1 MKNKKVKVDKIGSV
15 TKNMDLKDEVC
26 ISTNTSLLEG
36 DVIVVQALEEHEKY
50 GELEL
55 IDGALSKI
63 NNSDLIIGVL
73 GERKALAGIV
83 GIVPSKVKNDDTLHI
98 LNIGGVIGKAVSW
111 NKDFVKSPI
120 PIKIIGNV
128 IVKNK
133 KLNVHDCIQ
142 KLDSTLKKTVPLI
155 VVMGTAMNVG
165 KTTATTNIITALT
178 HKLKLNISAAKL
190 TGVAAQKDIVAM
202 KKAGAKEVVS
212 FLDVGIS
219 STINHH
225 GLVIPAA
232 KTLLNKLS
240 EDKPDA
246 IIIELGDGIIGW
258 YGVDKLLHDSEFT
271 KAMSF
276 KIMCAHDLVGAK
288 GAFDM
293 LKELNLVIDYF
304 AGPVTNNTAGTDYL
318 ENNLKIPSGDLRYDT
333 SKLLKNLKM
342 KGVIKYD

>member
-15 TKNMDLKDEVC
+15 TKNMNLKSEVY
-26 ISTNTSLLEG
+26 ISINTSLLEG

-63 NNSDLIIGVL
+63 NNGDLIIGVL

-83 GIVPSKVKNDDTLHI
+83 GIVPSKVKNDNILHI

-120 PIKIIGNV
+120 PVKIIGNV
-128 IVKNK
+128 MVKDK

-142 KLDSTLKKTVPLI
+142 KLDTTLEKTVPLI

-165 KTTATTNIITALT
+165 KTTATTNIISALT
-178 HKLKLNISAAKL
+178 KKLKLNVVAAKL
-190 TGVAAQKDIVAM
+190 TGVAAQKDILAM

-225 GLVIPAA
+225 GLVVPAA

-240 EDKPDA
+240 SKKPD
-246 IIIELGDGIIGW
+246 IIVVELGDGIIGW
-258 YGVDKLLHDSEFT
+258 YGVDKLLNNSELAN
-271 KAMSF
+271 AMHF

-288 GAFDM
+288 GAYDM
-293 LKELNLVIDYF
+293 FKELNLTIDYF

-318 ENNLKIPSGDLRYDT
+318 ENNLKVPSGDLRYDT
-333 SKLLKNLKM
+333 SKLLKIIKT

>member
-15 TKNMDLKDEVC
+15 IKNMGLKNEVSV
-26 ISTNTSLLEG
+26 STNTFLSEG
-36 DVIVVQALEEHEKY
+36 DVVVIQTLEEHEKY

-55 IDGALSKI
+55 IDGTLSKI
-63 NNSDLIIGVL
+63 NTGDLIIGVL
-73 GERKALAGIV
+73 GERKALSGIV
-83 GIVPSKVKNDDTLHI
+83 GIVPKKVKNDDILHI
-98 LNIGGVIGKAVSW
+98 LNIGGVVGKAISW
-111 NKDFVKSPI
+111 NKDFVESPI
-120 PIKIIGNV
+120 PVKVIGNV
-128 IVKNK
+128 IVKDK
-133 KLNVHDCIQ
+133 KLNIHDCIQ
-142 KLDSTLKKTVPLI
+142 KLDSTLKKTSPLI

-165 KTTATTNIITALT
+165 KTTVTTNIITALT
-178 HKLKLNISAAKL
+178 KKLKLNISAAKL

-232 KTLLNKLS
+232 KTLLNKLN
-240 EDKPDA
+240 EDKSDA

-258 YGVDKLLHDSEFT
+258 YGVDKLLHDAEFT

-288 GAFDM
+288 GAYDM
-293 LKELNLVIDYF
+293 FKELNLTIDYF

-318 ENNLKIPSGDLRYDT
+318 ENSLKIPSGDLRYDT
-333 SKLLKNLKM
+333 LKLLKIIKN